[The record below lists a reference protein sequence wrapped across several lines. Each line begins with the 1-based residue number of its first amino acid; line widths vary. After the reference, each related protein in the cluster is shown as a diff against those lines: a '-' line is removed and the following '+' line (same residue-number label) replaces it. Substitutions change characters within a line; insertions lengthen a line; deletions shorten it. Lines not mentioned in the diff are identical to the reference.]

1 MGSLRFTDKIL
12 HSAIILS
19 VLMANDIFHAFAMLL
34 YMAAAATRAI
44 DFGVANMSKGRRE
57 GSLYNSFNYVPK
69 AEEFVPGCCL

>member
-1 MGSLRFTDKIL
+1 MDSLRFTDKIL

-19 VLMANDIFHAFAMLL
+19 L

-44 DFGVANMSKGRRE
+44 DFGIANMSKGRRE
-57 GSLYNSFNYVPK
+57 GSLCNSFNYVPK